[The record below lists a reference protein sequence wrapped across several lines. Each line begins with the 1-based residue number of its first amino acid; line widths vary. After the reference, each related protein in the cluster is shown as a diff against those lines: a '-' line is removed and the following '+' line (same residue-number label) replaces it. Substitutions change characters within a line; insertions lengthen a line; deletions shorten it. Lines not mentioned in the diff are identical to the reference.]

1 MFFYR
6 SRVSVRF
13 LRLTGAEVSMIRKA
27 MLQLRNR
34 AIRENI
40 PTEDIDSLLVRV
52 HQCLIGKTIG

>member
-6 SRVSVRF
+6 SRVSVRV

-52 HQCLIGKTIG
+52 HQCLIGKT

>member
-6 SRVSVRF
+6 SRVSVRV

-52 HQCLIGKTIG
+52 HQCLIGKA

>member
-6 SRVSVRF
+6 SRVSVRV

-40 PTEDIDSLLVRV
+40 PTEDIDSLLVRF
-52 HQCLIGKTIG
+52 HQ